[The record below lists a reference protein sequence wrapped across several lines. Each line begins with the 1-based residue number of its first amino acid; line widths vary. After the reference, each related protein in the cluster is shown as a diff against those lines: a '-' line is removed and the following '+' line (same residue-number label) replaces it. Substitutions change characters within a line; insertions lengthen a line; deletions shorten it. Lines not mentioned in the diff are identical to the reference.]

1 MIYAVIDTNVLV
13 SALLTHNVGVA
24 TAKVLDSVA
33 KCDIVCVYNEDILME
48 YREVLHRPKFKF
60 PERKIDSLLAFITQK
75 GIHSDRV
82 PYDGNMP
89 DEKDRPFYEVS
100 LSVED
105 SFLVTGNLKHFP
117 VTPKVVTPS
126 QMIDIINNQSLYIKI
141 LLLPLHSL
149 TTSRKWNKADQS
161 FVPRQRLMFCPH
173 SLTSESGQFTGL

>member
-13 SALLTHNVGVA
+13 SALLTHNLGVA
-24 TAKVLDSVA
+24 TAKVLDSIA
-33 KCDIVCVYNEDILME
+33 KGDITCVYNEDILME

-60 PERKIDSLLAFITQK
+60 PDRKVNSLLAFITQK
-75 GIHSDRV
+75 GIHSDRI
-82 PYDGNMP
+82 PFDGDMP

-126 QMIDIINNQSLYIKI
+126 QIIAII
-141 LLLPLHSL
+141 EE
-149 TTSRKWNKADQS
+149 R
-161 FVPRQRLMFCPH
+161 
-173 SLTSESGQFTGL
+173 

>member
-13 SALLTHNVGVA
+13 SALLTHNLGVA
-24 TAKVLDSVA
+24 TAKVLDSIA
-33 KCDIVCVYNEDILME
+33 KGDITCVYNEDILME

-60 PERKIDSLLAFITQK
+60 PEIKIDSLLTFITQK

-82 PYDGNMP
+82 PFDGAMP

-105 SFLVTGNLKHFP
+105 SFPVTGNLKHFP

-126 QMIDIINNQSLYIKI
+126 QIIAII
-141 LLLPLHSL
+141 EE
-149 TTSRKWNKADQS
+149 R
-161 FVPRQRLMFCPH
+161 
-173 SLTSESGQFTGL
+173 

>member
-13 SALLTHNVGVA
+13 SALLTHNIGVA

-33 KCDIVCVYNEDILME
+33 KGDIVCV
-48 YREVLHRPKFKF
+48 
-60 PERKIDSLLAFITQK
+60 ITQK

-126 QMIDIINNQSLYIKI
+126 QIIEIIAQL
-141 LLLPLHSL
+141 
-149 TTSRKWNKADQS
+149 
-161 FVPRQRLMFCPH
+161 
-173 SLTSESGQFTGL
+173 

>member
-126 QMIDIINNQSLYIKI
+126 QMIDIINNQFINQSSLIPNRYPSASVGS
-141 LLLPLHSL
+141 LLYVRPPYA
-149 TTSRKWNKADQS
+149 K
-161 FVPRQRLMFCPH
+161 PPH
-173 SLTSESGQFTGL
+173 IGLRSYTR

>member
-13 SALLTHNVGVA
+13 SARITKNPSSA
-24 TAKVLDSVA
+24 TVKVLNNMFNGTIKPIFNDEIIA
-33 KCDIVCVYNEDILME
+33 E
-48 YREVLHRPKFKF
+48 YTDVLHRPKFRMRDEDINLIINYIK
-60 PERKIDSLLAFITQK
+60 KY

-82 PYDGNMP
+82 PFDSTMP

-126 QMIDIINNQSLYIKI
+126 QIIAII
-141 LLLPLHSL
+141 EE
-149 TTSRKWNKADQS
+149 R
-161 FVPRQRLMFCPH
+161 
-173 SLTSESGQFTGL
+173 

>member
-13 SALLTHNVGVA
+13 SARITKNPSSA
-24 TAKVLDSVA
+24 TVKVLNNMFNGTIKPIFNDEIIA
-33 KCDIVCVYNEDILME
+33 E
-48 YREVLHRPKFKF
+48 YTDVLHRPKFRMRDEDINLIINYIK
-60 PERKIDSLLAFITQK
+60 KY

-82 PYDGNMP
+82 HYDGNMP

-126 QMIDIINNQSLYIKI
+126 QIIAII
-141 LLLPLHSL
+141 EE
-149 TTSRKWNKADQS
+149 R
-161 FVPRQRLMFCPH
+161 
-173 SLTSESGQFTGL
+173 

>member
-13 SALLTHNVGVA
+13 SARITKNPSSA
-24 TAKVLDSVA
+24 TVKVLNNMFNGTIKPIFNDEIIA
-33 KCDIVCVYNEDILME
+33 E
-48 YREVLHRPKFKF
+48 YTDVLHRPKFRMRDEDINLIINYIK
-60 PERKIDSLLAFITQK
+60 KY

-82 PYDGNMP
+82 PFDGNMP

-126 QMIDIINNQSLYIKI
+126 QFITIIEG
-141 LLLPLHSL
+141 
-149 TTSRKWNKADQS
+149 R
-161 FVPRQRLMFCPH
+161 
-173 SLTSESGQFTGL
+173 

>member
-13 SALLTHNVGVA
+13 SARITKNPSSA
-24 TAKVLDSVA
+24 TVKVLNNMFNGTIIPIFNDEIIA
-33 KCDIVCVYNEDILME
+33 E
-48 YREVLHRPKFKF
+48 YIDVLHRPKFRMRDEDINLIINYIK
-60 PERKIDSLLAFITQK
+60 KY

-82 PYDGNMP
+82 HYDGNMP

-126 QMIDIINNQSLYIKI
+126 QIIEII
-141 LLLPLHSL
+141 EI
-149 TTSRKWNKADQS
+149 R
-161 FVPRQRLMFCPH
+161 
-173 SLTSESGQFTGL
+173 

>member
-13 SALLTHNVGVA
+13 SARITKNPSSA
-24 TAKVLDSVA
+24 TVKVLNNMFNGTIKPIFNDEIIA
-33 KCDIVCVYNEDILME
+33 E
-48 YREVLHRPKFKF
+48 YTDVLHRPKFRMRDEDINLIINYIK
-60 PERKIDSLLAFITQK
+60 KY

-82 PYDGNMP
+82 HYDGNMP

-126 QMIDIINNQSLYIKI
+126 QFIAIIEG
-141 LLLPLHSL
+141 
-149 TTSRKWNKADQS
+149 R
-161 FVPRQRLMFCPH
+161 
-173 SLTSESGQFTGL
+173 

>member
-13 SALLTHNVGVA
+13 SALLTHNLGVA
-24 TAKVLDSVA
+24 TAKVLDSIA
-33 KCDIVCVYNEDILME
+33 KGDITCVYNEDILME

-60 PERKIDSLLAFITQK
+60 PERKIDSLLTFITQK

-82 PYDGNMP
+82 PFDGTMP

-117 VTPKVVTPS
+117 ITPKVVTPS
-126 QMIDIINNQSLYIKI
+126 QFIAI
-141 LLLPLHSL
+141 LEE
-149 TTSRKWNKADQS
+149 R
-161 FVPRQRLMFCPH
+161 
-173 SLTSESGQFTGL
+173 